1 MIVRPDFAKYKAAS
15 RIIMD
20 RLRALTPLVQP
31 LSLDEAWVDLS
42 GTERL
47 NGGSAAWQLARVQGE
62 IERATGLT
70 LSVGLAPNKFLAKIA
85 SDLDKPRGFAVIG
98 AEEAQAFLSTRPVS
112 ILPGVGPAVVKSL
125 EAAGFSTVGDLAR
138 ASEKALAQRFG
149 AQGLRLHRLAHARDA
164 RAVNPESE
172 RKGVSA
178 ETTFDTDLRDLAALE
193 DRLWPC
199 CEKVAA
205 RARADGFAGRAVIL
219 KLRTADFRRL
229 TRSRTLPAPT
239 QTARTLFAVAREM
252 LAAEVGARAYRLI
265 GVGLAELAE
274 VETAAADLFGGDG
287 EARARTTETAV
298 DALRGRFGAGA
309 VVSGRALR
317 RET

>member
-1 MIVRPDFAKYKAAS
+1 M
-15 RIIMD
+15 
-20 RLRALTPLVQP
+20 
-31 LSLDEAWVDLS
+31 
-42 GTERL
+42 
-47 NGGSAAWQLARVQGE
+47 
-62 IERATGLT
+62 
-70 LSVGLAPNKFLAKIA
+70 
-85 SDLDKPRGFAVIG
+85 
-98 AEEAQAFLSTRPVS
+98 
-112 ILPGVGPAVVKSL
+112 
-125 EAAGFSTVGDLAR
+125 
-138 ASEKALAQRFG
+138 AQRFG
-149 AQGLRLHRLAHARDA
+149 AQGLRLSRLARGQDA
-164 RAVNPESE
+164 RAVNPDSE

-178 ETTFDTDLRDLAALE
+178 ETTFDTDLRDLQALE

-205 RARADGFAGRAVIL
+205 RARADGFAGRAVVL

-252 LAAEVGARAYRLI
+252 LAAEVGAKAYRLI
-265 GVGLAELAE
+265 GVGLAELSEA
-274 VETAAADLFGGDG
+274 ETAAADLFGGDG

-298 DALRGRFGAGA
+298 DALRGRFGAAA